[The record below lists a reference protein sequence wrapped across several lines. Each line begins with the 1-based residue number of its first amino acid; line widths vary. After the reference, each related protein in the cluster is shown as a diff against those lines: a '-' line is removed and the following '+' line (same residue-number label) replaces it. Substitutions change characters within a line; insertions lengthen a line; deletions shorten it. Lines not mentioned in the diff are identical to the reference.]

1 MSDVAVMDPRKA
13 FTERAQ
19 RAHLLEYWAVGY
31 RTSKPETGVVP
42 YLWPWA
48 EVKALME
55 EAGRLVGIDESE
67 RRGLVLANPGLGG
80 LPYMTNTLFGDI
92 QLLTPGEAAPAHRHT
107 TSASRFFM
115 EGTGG
120 YTVVEGERCTM
131 GPGDLII
138 NPSWAWHDHGND
150 GKDEIIYLN
159 VLDVPLATLLG
170 CVFYDHDYAKEGDS
184 DKQFQSVRKPVNA
197 SSDLYAS
204 GGIMPKFVP
213 RSGKPYSPQLV
224 YRWESVMTALHRMKP
239 YPGDPYDGVIVE
251 YVNPES
257 GGPVMPTMSFNM
269 QLLRAGERTLSH
281 RHTASTIYCVV
292 EGQGYTQVDDRRLE
306 WGRNDV
312 FVVPSWSWHEH
323 VNLDGHKDAVIF
335 CVTDMPAIQK
345 LGLYREE
352 GKTPDGDVVEIQ
364 R

>member
-1 MSDVAVMDPRKA
+1 MSDVAVLDPRKA
-13 FTERAQ
+13 FTERAN

-31 RTSKPETGVVP
+31 RTAKPETGVVP
-42 YLWPWA
+42 HVWPWA

-92 QLLTPGEAAPAHRHT
+92 QLLTRGEAAPAHRHT
-107 TSASRFFM
+107 TSASRFCM

-138 NPSWAWHDHGND
+138 NPSWAWHDHGNE
-150 GKDEIIYLN
+150 GQDEIIYLN
-159 VLDVPLATLLG
+159 VLDVPLATHLG
-170 CVFYDHDYAKEGDS
+170 CVFYDHDYAQAGDS
-184 DKQFQSVRKPVNA
+184 DKQFQSVRKPVNT
-197 SSDLYAS
+197 STDLYAT
-204 GGIMPKFVP
+204 GGIVPKFLP

-224 YRWESVMTALHRMKP
+224 YRWESVMTALTRLKA
-239 YPGDPYDGVIVE
+239 YPGDPHDGVIVE

-269 QLLRAGERTLSH
+269 QLLRPGERTQSH

-292 EGQGYTQVDDRRLE
+292 EGRGHSQVNDERLP
-306 WGRNDV
+306 WGKNDV

-323 VNLDGHKDAVIF
+323 VNLDPGQDAVIF
-335 CVTDMPAIQK
+335 SVTDMPAVQT

-352 GKTPDGDVVEIQ
+352 ARTPEGDVVRVE